1 MYSVISEIIGHVF
14 ESADFGESYIAFIS
28 GAIIIVL
35 TAVFVDMVYQTF
47 SRFWRK

>member
-1 MYSVISEIIGHVF
+1 MYDVISEIINHTF
-14 ESADFGESYIAFIS
+14 EAGSSGEEMIGFVCA
-28 GAIIIVL
+28 AVIIVL